1 MMIAIAFLLAILAAP
16 AVASECPD
24 KDRAFVVE
32 YLAQEPQQKIIAELH
47 GADAQ
52 AFLDKLGGPVG
63 ETLSV
68 IIADMPDPEVLAI
81 IVLDGDC
88 VIGAGVVPLVVL
100 NRALGRVKA

>member
-1 MMIAIAFLLAILAAP
+1 MMIAIALLLAILALPSA
-16 AVASECPD
+16 ASECPD

-47 GADAQ
+47 GEDAQ
-52 AFLDKLGGPVG
+52 DFLDKVGGPEG
-63 ETLSV
+63 DTLSV

-81 IVLDGDC
+81 IVLNGDC
-88 VIGAGVVPLVVL
+88 VIGAGAVPLAVL